1 MKKIKILILGIV
13 IGLLL
18 GLWFGVNIG
27 RDNPLFSNPFDA
39 TAVKDTIRETSES
52 LLHKSGDA
60 LENSGKAIKDSL
72 SK

>member
-1 MKKIKILILGIV
+1 MKKIKTLLLGMV

-27 RDNPLFSNPFDA
+27 RDISIFSNPFNSSSIKA
-39 TAVKDTIRETSES
+39 KIRDTGKS
-52 LLHKSGDA
+52 LMQKSGDA
-60 LENSGKAIKDSL
+60 LESGGKAIKDSI

>member
-13 IGLLL
+13 IGFLL

-27 RDNPLFSNPFDA
+27 RDKPLFSNPFDA
-39 TAVKDTIRETSES
+39 TAVKESIRETGES